1 MWREI
6 PFEYLWIKGR
16 KARYL
21 QNEINS
27 NSYVSPGLFAQRKS
41 FQQQK
46 LQSKYFLCFD
56 VQHETYGREQHLSM
70 MC

>member
-16 KARYL
+16 KVRYL
-21 QNEINS
+21 QNEINY
-27 NSYVSPGLFAQRKS
+27 NSYVSPGLSAQRKS

-46 LQSKYFLCFD
+46 LQ
-56 VQHETYGREQHLSM
+56 
-70 MC
+70 